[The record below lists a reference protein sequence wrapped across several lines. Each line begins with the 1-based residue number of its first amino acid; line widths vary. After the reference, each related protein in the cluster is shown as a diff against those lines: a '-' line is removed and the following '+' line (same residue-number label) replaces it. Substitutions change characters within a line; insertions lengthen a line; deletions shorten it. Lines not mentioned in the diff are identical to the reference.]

1 MSSTTGQTPPP
12 AKSDEVSDTG
22 ESLQVLGT
30 LEEEAQDQ
38 TYMSDGGCDELADAS
53 ELNET
58 AVSLPE
64 AAPAP
69 ASTPAA
75 PSGAT
80 TAESTEASWD
90 SRSPEHSSG
99 QLLDYPMYHAD
110 AQQTAVAGQLDF
122 AAPPLEGSPFSF
134 AAATPT
140 LANWSVAQS
149 WSTNYTHI
157 RYSNADGNHQEGNSH
172 ILEWS
177 RQISGTVLAAGLGPA
192 ALLDPAAMH
201 LDPNFHF
208 EAATNSA
215 MEPLGSFGLNNEAA
229 TPGTEYVNM
238 PNEDVESPGNVA
250 ALPLDMWS
258 PVDLPEPILPPG
270 VQVWQNRRFAHV
282 FYMTFPQA

>member
-1 MSSTTGQTPPP
+1 MSSTAQQTPPP
-12 AKSDEVSDTG
+12 AKSDEFSDTG

-30 LEEEAQDQ
+30 LEAEAQDQ
-38 TYMSDGGCDELADAS
+38 KYISDGGSDELADAS

-58 AVSLPE
+58 AVSLSE
-64 AAPAP
+64 AAPEPVSAP
-69 ASTPAA
+69 VA
-75 PSGAT
+75 PSGAA

-90 SRSPEHSSG
+90 SRDPEHASE
-99 QLLDYPMYHAD
+99 QLLDHPMYHAD
-110 AQQTAVAGQLDF
+110 AQQTAIAEQLNL
-122 AAPPLEGSPFSF
+122 AAAPLEGSPFNL
-134 AAATPT
+134 AAATPA
-140 LANWSVAQS
+140 LANWGVAQS
-149 WSTNYTHI
+149 WSTSYTHI
-157 RYSNADGNHQEGNSH
+157 VYSNTDGNHQAGNSH
-172 ILEWS
+172 MLEWS
-177 RQISGTVLAAGLGPA
+177 RQVSGTVLAAGHGPA
-192 ALLDPAAMH
+192 TLLDPAGMH

-208 EAATNSA
+208 AAATNSA

-258 PVDLPEPILPPG
+258 PVDLPEPTLPPG